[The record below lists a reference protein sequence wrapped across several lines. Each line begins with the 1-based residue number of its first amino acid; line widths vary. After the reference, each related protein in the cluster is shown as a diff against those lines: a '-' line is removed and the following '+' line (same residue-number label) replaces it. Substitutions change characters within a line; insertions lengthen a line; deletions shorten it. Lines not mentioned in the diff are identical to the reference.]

1 MRTLTMAVA
10 VLASVTLV
18 AEAGAQKVPTP
29 TGQSSPPLGEQTP
42 AQEGDEKTVEGQ
54 VGELFKDGDNPYG
67 QHQAGDPPGVV
78 MRPGVLT
85 EGHDRHRELQ
95 GAERQEGHDWNR
107 YKRQGAQRLTKAELR
122 SRESYADNASAAWWR
137 VFVTVFA

>member
-1 MRTLTMAVA
+1 KRTAYGVEQKP
-10 VLASVTLV
+10 
-18 AEAGAQKVPTP
+18 AESEG
-29 TGQSSPPLGEQTP
+29 GERVKESDT
-42 AQEGDEKTVEGQ
+42 
-54 VGELFKDGDNPYG
+54 PYG
-67 QHQAGDPPGVV
+67 QHQGGGRPGVV
-78 MRPGVLT
+78 KRPGVLT

-122 SRESYADNASAAWWR
+122 SRESYADNASAAWRR